1 MKDDEH
7 VLGIIYDMAKDKAQ
21 GISSDKK
28 NVDAWIAKKLAN

>member
-7 VLGIIYDMAKDKAQ
+7 ALAIIYDMANDKAQ